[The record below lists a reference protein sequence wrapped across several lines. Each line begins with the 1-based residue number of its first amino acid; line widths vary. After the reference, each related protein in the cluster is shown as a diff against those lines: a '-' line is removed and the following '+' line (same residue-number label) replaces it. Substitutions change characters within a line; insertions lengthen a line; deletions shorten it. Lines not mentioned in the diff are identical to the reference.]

1 MVDMMIFRRKLV
13 KKKLLFLILSLLIG
27 LTLFSLFFAKKDSE
41 QTNEPPSNIVDQADE
56 NKNTGKIHIV
66 DKVYTLAQKG
76 MILNLTVIA
85 GKSRYEEVTKSYGEP
100 ETIDET
106 AVGNYANYPN
116 HQVTIGY
123 QDSIAFDLRSFVDEL
138 QDIHYL
144 DILDGLGEPNEIK
157 YYQDTENNQII
168 LIYQVDSD
176 YQLKWILNK
185 PNENEQN
192 PAVDHISVVAKRVP
206 IQDQRDPSLTIPEII
221 DRMSIDEKIGQM
233 IFAGISSTEP
243 DSEAEKLINDY
254 KVGGIIFNGKN
265 MTSPAQTVAYINF
278 LKSKNKKNKLPLFL
292 GIDQEGGRI
301 SKLPGDLINIP
312 TNAKIGE
319 MNNPSFSF
327 ELGSV
332 LGKLVSAYG
341 FNINFAPVLD
351 VNSNPQNPVIGD
363 RSFSN
368 SPNLV
373 GQLGIQ
379 TMKGLQ
385 SEKIIPTIKHFPG
398 HGDTSVDSHLELP
411 TVNKSLKELEQLE
424 LIPFNRAID
433 EGADMVMIAHIM
445 LPKIDRDYPSSLSE
459 VVITELLRNKIGF
472 DGVIITDDMTM
483 EAITGNFDIGSA
495 AVESVKAGSD
505 IIMAAHDYEKMIKVI
520 SVLKKAVE
528 AGEIPEERI
537 NESVTRI
544 LQLKERYGI
553 DDTLIEKVNINKL
566 NILIKSVLDKYK

>member
-1 MVDMMIFRRKLV
+1 ML
-13 KKKLLFLILSLLIG
+13 KKILFLFLSILIG
-27 LTLFSLFFAKKDSE
+27 LILFYLFLDERDSE
-41 QTNEPPSNIVDQADE
+41 QTNQLPPENVDPSISDE
-56 NKNTGKIHIV
+56 NEDKDTEKVHVV
-66 DKVYTLAQKG
+66 DKVYTLSQKG
-76 MILNLTVIA
+76 KLLNVTLIA
-85 GKSRYEEVTKSYGEP
+85 GKSGYEEVTKMYGEP

-106 AVGNYANYPN
+106 SVGDYASYPN

-123 QDSIAFDLRSFVDEL
+123 QDSIAFDLRSYVNEL
-138 QDIHYL
+138 QEIYYL
-144 DILDGLGEPNEIK
+144 DILDELGEPNDIK
-157 YYQDTENNQII
+157 YYQNTENDQII
-168 LIYQVDSD
+168 LIYEVNTN

-185 PNENEQN
+185 PNEDVQN
-192 PAVDHISVVAKRVP
+192 PAVDHISVVAKEMP
-206 IQDQRDPSLTIPEII
+206 KQDQRDTSLTIPELI

-243 DSEAEKLINDY
+243 NAEAEQLINDY

-265 MTSPAQTVAYINF
+265 MTSPSQTVAYINF
-278 LKSKNKKNKLPLFL
+278 LQAKNRKNKLPLFF

-301 SKLPGDLINIP
+301 SKLPGDLIDIP
-312 TNAKIGE
+312 TNLELGDI
-319 MNNPSFSF
+319 NDHSFSF

-351 VNSNPQNPVIGD
+351 VNSNPENPVIGD
-363 RSFSN
+363 RSFGN

-373 GQLGIQ
+373 SELGIQ

-411 TVNKSLKELEQLE
+411 TVNKSLTELEKLE
-424 LIPFNRAID
+424 LIPFNRAVD
-433 EGADMVMIAHIM
+433 EGADMVMIAHIL
-445 LPKIDRDYPSSLSE
+445 LPKIDREHPSSLSE
-459 VVITELLRNKIGF
+459 VIITDLLRNQIGF

-483 EAITGNFDIGSA
+483 EAITGNFEIGSA
-495 AVESVKAGSD
+495 AVMSVKAGSD
-505 IIMAAHDYEKMIKVI
+505 IIMVAHDYDEIIKVI

-528 AGEIPEERI
+528 DGEIPEERI

-544 LQLKERYGI
+544 LQLKEKYGI
-553 DDTLIEKVNINKL
+553 ADSLSENVNINEL
-566 NILIKSVLDKYK
+566 NQLIKSTLDKYMN

>member
-1 MVDMMIFRRKLV
+1 MY
-13 KKKLLFLILSLLIG
+13 KKILFIILSILIG
-27 LTLFSLFFAKKDSE
+27 LTLFSLFFVGRDSE
-41 QTNEPPSNIVDQADE
+41 QTNQPPPKIVDPSDE
-56 NKNTGKIHIV
+56 DKDIGKIHIV

-76 MILNLTVIA
+76 KILKLTVIA
-85 GKSRYEEVTKSYGEP
+85 GKSRFEEITKIYGEP

-116 HQVTIGY
+116 HQVTVGY
-123 QDSIAFDLRSFVDEL
+123 KDSIIFDLRSYVAEL

-144 DILDGLGEPNEIK
+144 DILDKLGEPNEIK
-157 YYQDTENNQII
+157 YYQDTENDQII
-168 LIYQVDSD
+168 LIYQVNSD

-185 PNENEQN
+185 PNESEQN

-206 IQDQRDPSLTIPEII
+206 VQDQRDPSLTIPEII
-221 DRMSIDEKIGQM
+221 DSMSIDEKIGQM

-243 DSEAEKLINDY
+243 NAEAEKLINDY

-265 MTSPAQTVAYINF
+265 MTSPAQTVEYINF
-278 LKSKNKKNKLPLFL
+278 LKTKNKKNKLPLFL

-301 SKLPGDLINIP
+301 SKLPGGLIDIP
-312 TNAKIGE
+312 TNLEIGE
-319 MNNPSFSF
+319 MNDPAFSF

-332 LGKLVSAYG
+332 LGKLVNAYG

-351 VNSNPQNPVIGD
+351 VNSNPENPVIGD
-363 RSFSN
+363 RSFGN

-373 GQLGIQ
+373 SKLGIQ

-398 HGDTSVDSHLELP
+398 HGDTSSDSHIELP
-411 TVNKSLKELEQLE
+411 TVNKSLKELEKLE

-445 LPKIDRDYPSSLSE
+445 LPEIDRDYPSSLSK
-459 VVITELLRNKIGF
+459 VVITGLLRNKIGF

-505 IIMAAHDYEKMIKVI
+505 IIMVAHDYEKMIKVI

-544 LQLKERYGI
+544 LQLKEKYGI
-553 DDTLIEKVNINKL
+553 EDTLIEKVNINKL
-566 NILIKSVLDKYK
+566 NKLIKSVLDKKR